1 MGKFDIPGVT
11 KTSFASI
18 QDGEEWSQQVQTSE
32 WFKSRLFINKIEI
45 VLWIRLALFVLEKQ
59 IRASK
64 FANIFANNGEF
75 KNDAI
80 NTGSIKDFVIEA
92 GGQEKKHRTN
102 MQEADFEVHK
112 ELIKEQKAETA
123 SMSFLFFAL
132 KNSVKYSYYIING
145 LVLTFIIWAICHN
158 YQRSQLL
165 AEEHSTAN
173 TDIAPAWYEQGQ
185 KTYESILQDC
195 KVGTRVL
202 QFKGEMRNGYRFD
215 MTLCLDGKD
224 ANGAY
229 VYNNL
234 EQINR
239 NLPKP
244 VEQYNSYDED
254 NSSDFTCAAL
264 ILKGKV
270 KGDTSIPGKKISID
284 LTEYDINNHKTGSF
298 KGQGVVE
305 SKNGLIYLTIEGIFK
320 SHSGQKIR
328 FDMSLYN
335 SIEVE
340 SFTEIINGMLSR
352 KTINKLLYI
361 SDNDSPFAIVVNESN
376 NIVMLKY
383 SGLLT
388 DYDTKVEYATPN
400 FGYYHPDKIL
410 EGDDYII
417 MKDQCNSI
425 SYSNG
430 VDNYIPTE
438 KIRILDLK
446 ENALRDTTINGV
458 IWDNDIWESNKVFYT
473 VKSEDSPVIITGYN
487 KYGKVISDITLPIFH
502 AYIPTPGIIKGEM
515 WGDAPEGDFHSPIII
530 KVFDFNGNE
539 IEDFTPV
546 EVKRYSPY
554 DDEDVIELVA
564 GD

>member
-18 QDGEEWSQQVQTSE
+18 QDGEEWSQQVQKSE

-64 FANIFANNGEF
+64 FANIFANDGVF

-80 NTGSIKDFVIEA
+80 KTGSIKDFIVEA
-92 GGQEKKHRTN
+92 GGQEEKHRRN
-102 MQEADFEVHK
+102 MQEADLEVHK

-215 MTLCLDGKD
+215 MTLCLDGK
-224 ANGAY
+224 NTIGAY
-229 VYNNL
+229 VYNDL

-239 NLPKP
+239 NLPKAANQDYYSENAP
-244 VEQYNSYDED
+244 
-254 NSSDFTCAAL
+254 SSNYTCAAL
-264 ILKGKV
+264 MLKGDL
-270 KGDTSIPGKKISID
+270 KGDISAPGKKISVN
-284 LTEYDINNHKTGSF
+284 LTEYDINNHKVGSF

-305 SKNGLIYLTIEGIFK
+305 SKNSSIYLTIEGIFK

-340 SFTEIINGMLSR
+340 SFTEIANGLLSR
-352 KTINKLLYI
+352 KSIKKILYI
-361 SDNDSPFAIVVNESN
+361 SDNENPFAIVVNN
-376 NIVMLKY
+376 HDNIVMLKY

-388 DYDTKVEYATPN
+388 DYDIKVQDATPN
-400 FGYYHPDKIL
+400 FGYYYADKVI

-502 AYIPTPGIIKGEM
+502 AYIPTPGIIIGEM
-515 WGDAPEGDFHSPIII
+515 WGDAPEGDFHQPVFT

-554 DDEDVIELVA
+554 DDEDVTEVIA